1 MKIPEELFYTREHE
15 WIQPGDE
22 TATVGITDYAQQELG
37 DIVFVELPQVGK
49 DFQAEEPFA
58 SIESVK
64 AVSEVYSPVSGQ
76 ITRTNE
82 LLANSPETVNE
93 DPYGNGWLIQIHI
106 EDRTQLNNLLSAK
119 DYREYVEEE
128 LDH

>member
-1 MKIPEELFYTREHE
+1 MPRSNPSKPSLKF
-15 WIQPGDE
+15 
-22 TATVGITDYAQQELG
+22 TV
-37 DIVFVELPQVGK
+37 
-49 DFQAEEPFA
+49 
-58 SIESVK
+58 
-64 AVSEVYSPVSGQ
+64 PVSGQ

-93 DPYGNGWLIQIHI
+93 DPYGNGWLIKIHI

>member
-1 MKIPEELFYTREHE
+1 MRIPEELFYTKEHE
-15 WIQPGDE
+15 WIQAEDE
-22 TATVGITDYAQQELG
+22 AATVGITDYAQQELG
-37 DIVFVELPQVGK
+37 DIVFVEFPQVGES
-49 DFQAEEPFA
+49 FQAEEPFA

-93 DPYGNGWLIQIHI
+93 DPYGNGWLIKIHI